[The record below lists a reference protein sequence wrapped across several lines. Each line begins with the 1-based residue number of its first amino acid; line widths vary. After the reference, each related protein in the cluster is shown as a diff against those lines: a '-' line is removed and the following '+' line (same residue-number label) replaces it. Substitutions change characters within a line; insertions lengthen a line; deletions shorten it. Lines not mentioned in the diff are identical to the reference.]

1 MNGRLKCYRQFGDLE
16 SKAEVPLKIPVDV
29 QPAETSG
36 VQDPEISKTGIMITL
51 ADQRRWLFVL
61 PTRAERNRFL
71 WAMNAAFA
79 PPVPLAIVFG
89 KVPKSACDVPH
100 GGGRGRRGSRLSIR
114 RSSFAVMAAMQPGKK

>member
-71 WAMNAAFA
+71 WAMNAAFG
-79 PPVPLAIVFG
+79 PPIPLAIVFSKASRPAG
-89 KVPKSACDVPH
+89 EAQ
-100 GGGRGRRGSRLSIR
+100 GGGRGRRGSGRSAVR
-114 RSSFAVMAAMQPGKK
+114 RSSFAVLAALGPHK